1 MSLTSRDFP
10 PGTPLHHFFAWN
22 EAAPRWRRDR
32 RYKLARN
39 PERLPLPIAQALQAA
54 NGSADIAAHAAV
66 FAAFERLE
74 HCRCELNRHSRASGN
89 PEPTPDPIRGLPIH
103 RLPLDP
109 SSDLIRGSRGGDG
122 SASISSDRTLAPHPD
137 GGSRRIL
144 VIRLSALGDFIQ
156 ALGPIAAIR
165 RCHAGDHISLLT
177 TGPLAGFATELGYFD
192 EVIVDQRPG
201 ALAIGGW
208 LRLRRRLR
216 RGRFDRVYDL
226 QTSTRSSAYAWLLRP
241 GMPEWSGIAWRC
253 SHPHANRDRDPQH
266 TLDKQAEQ
274 LLMAGIYPTP
284 LPALPPFHCE
294 LPPALA
300 GRDFV
305 LLVPGSSPGH
315 PEKRWPAEHFGA
327 LARALEGAGCRAVI
341 VGTAPESPLAV
352 RIRSLCPDAVDL
364 TGQTDLGRLG
374 ALAQRAALTIGNDT
388 GICHLAAAAGCP
400 VIVLFSGGTDPVR
413 CAPRGRHVE
422 VLAAADLRDLAP
434 DMVIA
439 ASRAILGGRVRG

>member
-10 PGTPLHHFFAWN
+10 CGTPLHHFFAWN
-22 EAAPRWRRDR
+22 EVAPWWRRDR
-32 RYKLARN
+32 RYRLIRN
-39 PERLPLPIAQALQAA
+39 PGRLPLRVARVLQQAVG
-54 NGSADIAAHAAV
+54 NADVAAHAAV
-66 FAAFERLE
+66 FAAIEQAASRNSEVAPAARNRVLSRFRTLSLILPRERKRE
-74 HCRCELNRHSRASGN
+74 EWGHRAESRAV
-89 PEPTPDPIRGLPIH
+89 EIR
-103 RLPLDP
+103 
-109 SSDLIRGSRGGDG
+109 
-122 SASISSDRTLAPHPD
+122 
-137 GGSRRIL
+137 RRIL

-156 ALGPIAAIR
+156 ALGPIMAIR
-165 RCHAGDHISLLT
+165 RHHAGDHISLLT
-177 TGPLAGFATELGYFD
+177 TRPLAGFAAELGCFD
-192 EVIVDQRPG
+192 EVIVDERPG

-216 RGRFDRVYDL
+216 RGRFDRIYDL

-284 LPALPPFHCE
+284 LPSLPLLARE

-327 LARALEGAGCRAVI
+327 LALALGDDGYCPVVI
-341 VGTAPESPLAV
+341 GTAPETPLAA
-352 RIRSLCPDAVDL
+352 RIRSLCRDALDL
-364 TGQTDLGRLG
+364 TGRTDLVLLG
-374 ALAQRAALTIGNDT
+374 ALAQRAVLTVGNET
-388 GICHLAAAAGCP
+388 GVCHLAAASGCP
-400 VIVLFSGGTDPVR
+400 VIVLFSGGTDPAR

-422 VLAAADLRDLAP
+422 VIAVADLRNLAP
-434 DMVIA
+434 ERVIA
-439 ASRAILGGRVRG
+439 PSLAILKGRSESPAV